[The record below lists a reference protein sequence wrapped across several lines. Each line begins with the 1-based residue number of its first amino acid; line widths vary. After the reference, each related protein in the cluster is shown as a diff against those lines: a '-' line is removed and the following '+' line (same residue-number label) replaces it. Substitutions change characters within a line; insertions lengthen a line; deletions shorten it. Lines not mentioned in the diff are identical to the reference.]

1 MSFLTTIEST
11 IAEQYQHLKRVP
23 FLVALSGGVDSVVL
37 TYILKKQNF
46 DIAVAHVNFQL
57 RGEDSEQDQKF
68 VEHFAKENNLVLHLM
83 TVDTKK
89 YAEENHLSIQLAAR
103 KLRYDW
109 FDELKEQ
116 HGYACLATA
125 HHLNDDAETFLIN
138 FARGT
143 GLSGLLGI
151 RENDEIIRPLLPFS
165 KQDILQYAK
174 AHQLDWREDKSNAS
188 DKYTR
193 NRIRHHVVP
202 VLESINTQFLQ
213 SFVQTKAHLHQVN
226 DILEDAIAGFENHCV
241 HYAENEETHIDITKL
256 KTYRNPQAFL
266 YHFLKKYNFTAWE
279 DIHQLVDAES
289 GKQIFSSTHILLKD
303 REKLIVKPDKLQQKE
318 ESYKINQGEERVF
331 EPILLTL
338 GIFEE
343 KNPVTDKNQIV
354 VDGDL
359 LVFPLHIRRWQS
371 GDYFYPYGMKG
382 KKKLSKYFKDEK
394 FTLFEKTAT
403 WILTDNNNQII
414 WIIGHRMD
422 DRFKVTEKTEKQLQ
436 IKYIS

>member
-1 MSFLTTIEST
+1 MSFLDKMEST
-11 IAEQYQHLKRVP
+11 IAEQYQYLKNQP
-23 FLVALSGGVDSVVL
+23 FLVALSGGVDSIVL
-37 TYILKKQNF
+37 AYLLKKLDF
-46 DIAVAHVNFQL
+46 DIAVAHVNFRL
-57 RGEDSEQDQKF
+57 RGAESDQDQKF
-68 VEHFAKENNLVLHLM
+68 VEQFAQENNLPLHLAAF
-83 TVDTKK
+83 DTAD
-89 YAEENHLSIQLAAR
+89 YAEKNNLSIQLAAR

-151 RENDEIIRPLLPFS
+151 KENDGIIRPLLSYS

-174 AHQLDWREDKSNAS
+174 EHQLAWREDQSNAS
-188 DKYTR
+188 DKYVR

-202 VLESINTQFLQ
+202 VLESVNSQFLS
-213 SFVQTKAHLHQVN
+213 SFLQTKMYLNQVN

-241 HYAENEETHIDITKL
+241 NSAENEEKHIDIAKL

-279 DIHQLVDAES
+279 DVCQLIDAES
-289 GKQIFSSTHILLKD
+289 GKQIFSPTHILLKD
-303 REKLIVKPDKLQQKE
+303 REKLIVKANSHQHNQDYYE
-318 ESYKINQGEERVF
+318 INKGEKVIF
-331 EPILLTL
+331 EPISLTL

-354 VDGDL
+354 VDAEL
-359 LVFPLHIRRWQS
+359 LDFPLYIKRWEN
-371 GDYFYPYGMKG
+371 GDFFYPYGMKG

-394 FTLFEKTAT
+394 FSLFDKEKT
-403 WILTDNNNQII
+403 WILTDANKQII
-414 WIIGHRMD
+414 WVIGHRMD